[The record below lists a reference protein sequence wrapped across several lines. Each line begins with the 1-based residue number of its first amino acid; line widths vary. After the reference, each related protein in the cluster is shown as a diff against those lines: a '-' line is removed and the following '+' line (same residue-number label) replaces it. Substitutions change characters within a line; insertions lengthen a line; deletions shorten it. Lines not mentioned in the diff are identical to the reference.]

1 MLLKLETLLH
11 DSILAK
17 YYQHKI
23 TLMNTNLNR
32 RNLLKALG
40 ITAAAATF
48 TQNAE
53 ANTVQEISFPENP
66 DYIPLAQP
74 ITAIVLGAGNRGNVY
89 GRYAVAF
96 PSDVKMV
103 GVAEPI
109 PFRNERFA
117 QTHGIADKNRFKTW
131 EDVFTVPKFA
141 DAIIISTP
149 DYLHYGPAMKA
160 LAMGYNILIE
170 KPISPSLQECLEILA
185 AAKKSKSI
193 IAVCH
198 VLRYTAYF
206 RKLKEICDSGT
217 LGTMMSINHLEGIE
231 LVHMA
236 HSYVRGNWH
245 ESEKTNP
252 IILAKS
258 CHDLDIMRWIANKP
272 AKTVSAYGNLKWFK
286 AENAPVG
293 STERC
298 VEGCRIERECPFS
311 AIKVYYEQKKRI
323 HVLDVPEDPALQ
335 GPAILEKLKT
345 SNYGRC
351 VYRMN
356 NDQPDHYTSIFQ
368 FEEGILATFGLEAF
382 TSWEHRKTRVMFSM
396 GEIEGDNDL
405 ITVTDFRTKEVT
417 KWKAS
422 EQKEFNNSGH
432 GGGDFGL
439 MQNFVQAVSQNNPAL
454 LTSTIDAS
462 IESHVMGF
470 MAEVSRKNGKSMD
483 VKLR

>member
-1 MLLKLETLLH
+1 MST
-11 DSILAK
+11 I
-17 YYQHKI
+17 
-23 TLMNTNLNR
+23 NR
-32 RNLLKALG
+32 RHALKTLG
-40 ITAAAATF
+40 LTASAAAFAHH
-48 TQNAE
+48 TQAQ
-53 ANTVQEISFPENP
+53 TVQEITFSKDPR
-66 DYIPLAQP
+66 YVAIAQP
-74 ITAIVLGAGNRGNVY
+74 ITAVVLGAGNRGNVY
-89 GRYAVAF
+89 GRYALAN
-96 PSDVKMV
+96 PNDIKMI

-109 PFRNERFA
+109 PFRNDKFA
-117 QTHGIADKNRFKTW
+117 KAHGISEQHRFKTW
-131 EDVFTVPKFA
+131 EDVFKVPKFA

-160 LAMGYNILIE
+160 LAMGYHVLLE

-198 VLRYTAYF
+198 VLRYTTYF
-206 RKLKEICDSGT
+206 RKLKELCDSGE
-217 LGTMMSINHLEGIE
+217 LGTMISINHLEGIE
-231 LVHMA
+231 YVHMA

-245 ESEKTNP
+245 EAAKTNP

-258 CHDLDIMRWIANKP
+258 CHDLDIMRWIANKS

-286 AENAPVG
+286 RENAPEG

-298 VEGCRIERECPFS
+298 VEGCKVERECPFS

-356 NDQPDHYTSIFQ
+356 NDQPDHYTSIYQ
-368 FEEGILATFGLEAF
+368 FDDGVLATFGLEAF
-382 TSWEHRKTRVMFSM
+382 TAWEARKTRVMFSM

-405 ITVTDFRTKEVT
+405 IKVTDFRTKEVT
-417 KWKAS
+417 LWKAS
-422 EQKEFNNSGH
+422 TQKEFNNSGH

-439 MQNFVQAVSQNNPAL
+439 MQNFVQAVAQNNPAL

-470 MAEVSRKNGKSMD
+470 MAEASRKNGKSMEI
-483 VKLR
+483 KLG

>member
-1 MLLKLETLLH
+1 MST
-11 DSILAK
+11 I
-17 YYQHKI
+17 
-23 TLMNTNLNR
+23 NR
-32 RNLLKALG
+32 RRALKTLG
-40 ITAAAATF
+40 LTASAAAF
-48 TQNAE
+48 THHAQAE
-53 ANTVQEISFPENP
+53 TIQEITFPKDP
-66 DYIPLAQP
+66 RYIAIAQP

-89 GRYAVAF
+89 GRYALAN
-96 PSDVKMV
+96 PNDIKMI
-103 GVAEPI
+103 GVAEPVA
-109 PFRNERFA
+109 FRNDKFA
-117 QTHGIADKNRFKTW
+117 KVHGISEQHRFKTW
-131 EDVFTVPKFA
+131 EDVFKVPKFA

-160 LAMGYNILIE
+160 LAMGYHVLLE

-198 VLRYTAYF
+198 VLRYTTYF
-206 RKLKEICDSGT
+206 RKLKELCDSGE

-231 LVHMA
+231 YVHMA

-245 ESEKTNP
+245 EATKTNP

-258 CHDLDIMRWIANKP
+258 CHDLDIMRWIASKS

-286 AENAPVG
+286 RENAPEG

-298 VEGCRIERECPFS
+298 VEGCKVERECPFS

-356 NDQPDHYTSIFQ
+356 NDQPDHYTSIYQ
-368 FEEGILATFGLEAF
+368 FEEGVLATFGLEAF
-382 TSWEHRKTRVMFSM
+382 TAWEARKTRVMFSM

-405 ITVTDFRTKEVT
+405 IKVTDFRTKEVT
-417 KWKAS
+417 LWKAS
-422 EQKEFNNSGH
+422 TQKEFNNSGH

-439 MQNFVQAVSQNNPAL
+439 MQNFVQAVAQNNPSL

-470 MAEVSRKNGKSMD
+470 MAEASRKNGKSMEI
-483 VKLR
+483 KLG

>member
-1 MLLKLETLLH
+1 MPT
-11 DSILAK
+11 
-17 YYQHKI
+17 
-23 TLMNTNLNR
+23 LNR
-32 RNLLKALG
+32 RDLLKTLG
-40 ITAAAATF
+40 LTAGAAALTS
-48 TQNAE
+48 
-53 ANTVQEISFPENP
+53 TVQANGIREITFPDNP
-66 DYIPLAQP
+66 DYLPLAQP

-89 GRYAVAF
+89 GRYAVAN
-96 PSDVKMV
+96 PGDVKMV
-103 GVAEPI
+103 GVAEPNE
-109 PFRNERFA
+109 FRNERFA
-117 QTHGIADKNRFKTW
+117 KSHGVDSKHRFQTW
-131 EDVFTVPKFA
+131 EEVFNLPKFA
-141 DAIIISTP
+141 DAVIISTP

-160 LAMGYNILIE
+160 LEMGYNILLE
-170 KPISPSLQECLEILA
+170 KPISPSMQECLAILA

-198 VLRYTAYF
+198 VLRYTTYF
-206 RKLKEICDSGT
+206 RKLKELCDSGA

-231 LVHMA
+231 YVHMA

-258 CHDLDIMRWIANKP
+258 CHDLDIMRWLADKP

-286 AENAPVG
+286 RENAPEG
-293 STERC
+293 SAERC
-298 VEGCRIERECPFS
+298 VEGCKVERECPFS

-335 GPAILEKLKT
+335 GPAIMERLKT

-356 NDQPDHYTSIFQ
+356 NDQPDHYTAIFQ
-368 FEEGILATFGLEAF
+368 FGNDILATFGLEAF
-382 TSWEHRKTRVMFSM
+382 TAWEARKTRVMFSY

-405 ITVTDFRTKEVT
+405 IKVTDFRTKEVT
-417 KWKAS
+417 IWKAS
-422 EQKEFNNSGH
+422 AQKEFNNSGH
-432 GGGDFGL
+432 GGGDHGL
-439 MQNFVQAVSQNNPAL
+439 MQNFVQAVAQNNRAL

-470 MAEVSRKNGKSMD
+470 MAEASRKNGKSME
-483 VKLR
+483 VKLG